1 MDHSLFENCTLI
13 AYREIAKL
21 KKSGILIARNSGSR
35 LSINREDFT
44 YQRKD

>member
-1 MDHSLFENCTLI
+1 M

-21 KKSGILIARNSGSR
+21 MKSGILIAHNSGSR